1 MDSSI
6 PSNKT
11 AIKIKAPKK
20 RHLTIGW
27 SQLLPWVIPVSVV
40 VIWQAASTFGILA
53 SSTLPSP
60 LAVFQD
66 TVTLVQNGT
75 LQKNIS
81 ISLYRATVGFLIGGA
96 FGFFFG
102 VLNGVSR
109 FSRSLFDSSIQML
122 RNIPHLSLIPLIIIA
137 IGIDESAKI
146 SLVAI
151 GVMFPIY
158 INTLH
163 GIQSVDPDLLEMGQ
177 SYGLSKREL
186 FSKII
191 FPSALPT
198 ILMGVRYA
206 LGVMWTTLIVAETI
220 ASDSGIGYMST
231 NAEDFMDMKTII
243 VCIVIYALL
252 GKLSDLIAKNIES
265 IVLAWRDVK
274 EVKSHD

>member
-1 MDSSI
+1 MDSTI
-6 PSNKT
+6 LGDKT
-11 AIKIKAPKK
+11 RIQIKTTN
-20 RHLTIGW
+20 RHRFSLSC
-27 SQLLPWVIPVSVV
+27 SQVLPWLLPISLI
-40 VIWQAASTFGILA
+40 VIWQGASMIGILA

-66 TVTLVQNGT
+66 AITLVQNGT

-81 ISLYRATVGFLIGGA
+81 ISLYRATMGFLIGGA
-96 FGFFFG
+96 IGFIFG
-102 VLNGVSR
+102 VLNGVSHFCR
-109 FSRSLFDSSIQML
+109 VLFDSSIQML
-122 RNIPHLSLIPLIIIA
+122 RNIPHLSLIPLVIIA
-137 IGIDESAKI
+137 IGIGESAKI

-163 GIQSVDPDLLEMGQ
+163 GIRSVDNDLLEIGK
-177 SYGLSKREL
+177 SYGLTKWEL
-186 FSKII
+186 FTKII
-191 FPSALPT
+191 FPGALPT

-220 ASDSGIGYMST
+220 AADSGIGYMST
-231 NAEDFMDMKTII
+231 NAEEFMDMKTMI

-252 GKLSDLIAKNIES
+252 GKLSDLIAKNLEA

-274 EVKSHD
+274 EVKTND